1 MAAKRVGIMDI
12 RQLLQLKIKGQSNR
26 RVEEIIGIHRNSVNT
41 YVRLFKASG
50 KSFGDL
56 LALSDKDLL
65 ELFPSSGTIDKQ
77 RYEDLSSDFDYF
89 RKELKKPGCT
99 RQKLWE
105 EYLLK
110 CPEGYGY
117 TQFNEHLNRWLH
129 RVKGSGKLEHKAGD
143 KLLVDYTGQKP
154 SYVNKE
160 TGELIEVEVMVA
172 ILPCSQY
179 TFVEASPSQKLED
192 FIGSMN
198 SCLDYL
204 GGVPQVIVPDNLK
217 SAVTK
222 GSKYAPILNKTFKD
236 FALHYN
242 CAINPTRT
250 HSPQDK
256 AMVEGAVKIVY
267 QRIFYPLSK
276 MTFFSLEDMNK
287 EIRKLR
293 IAYND
298 YLLSHLKVS
307 RLQQF
312 QTIEQSFLAPL
323 PKDNYEIKTYKKAT
337 VQKMG
342 YVFVSS
348 DRHYYSVPFRYI
360 GKKVEVSFDRQTV
373 EIHYNRERIAT
384 HKRDYRSG
392 KYSTI
397 KDHLSSSHN
406 FYRNWSP
413 EYFQQLARPH
423 GSQVEAYIK
432 DLIEQAAYPE
442 VAYKQCLG
450 IIALAKT
457 YGNHRLNKACK
468 RGFSFH
474 QLGYHI
480 IKKILENKMDQVA
493 ESTEEQQSNIP
504 EHQNIRGSQYFLDLL
519 NQLN

>member
-12 RQLLQLKIKGQSNR
+12 RQLLQLKIKGKSNR

-50 KSFGDL
+50 KSYRDL
-56 LALSDKDLL
+56 LELSDKDLS

-99 RQKLWE
+99 RQKLWK
-105 EYLLK
+105 EYLFK

-160 TGELIEVEVMVA
+160 TGELIEVEVIVA

-236 FALHYN
+236 FALH
-242 CAINPTRT
+242 
-250 HSPQDK
+250 
-256 AMVEGAVKIVY
+256 MV
-267 QRIFYPLSK
+267 
-276 MTFFSLEDMNK
+276 
-287 EIRKLR
+287 
-293 IAYND
+293 
-298 YLLSHLKVS
+298 
-307 RLQQF
+307 
-312 QTIEQSFLAPL
+312 APS
-323 PKDNYEIKTYKKAT
+323 I
-337 VQKMG
+337 
-342 YVFVSS
+342 
-348 DRHYYSVPFRYI
+348 
-360 GKKVEVSFDRQTV
+360 
-373 EIHYNRERIAT
+373 
-384 HKRDYRSG
+384 
-392 KYSTI
+392 
-397 KDHLSSSHN
+397 
-406 FYRNWSP
+406 
-413 EYFQQLARPH
+413 PH
-423 GSQVEAYIK
+423 GPIRHKIK
-432 DLIEQAAYPE
+432 
-442 VAYKQCLG
+442 
-450 IIALAKT
+450 
-457 YGNHRLNKACK
+457 RW
-468 RGFSFH
+468 
-474 QLGYHI
+474 
-480 IKKILENKMDQVA
+480 
-493 ESTEEQQSNIP
+493 
-504 EHQNIRGSQYFLDLL
+504 
-519 NQLN
+519 